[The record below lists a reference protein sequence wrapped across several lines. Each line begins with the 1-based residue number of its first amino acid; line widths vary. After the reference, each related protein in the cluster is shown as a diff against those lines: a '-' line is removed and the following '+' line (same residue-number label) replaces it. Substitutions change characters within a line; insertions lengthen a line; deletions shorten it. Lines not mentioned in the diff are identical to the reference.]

1 MHCWEA
7 AGSGFYSRITGECM
21 KTADEDNRDQVR
33 YFEPTIEESAGIRA
47 REAIRKALPWLL
59 KVLRTDE
66 LDRLDR
72 ELDDAFTGLGTR
84 KR

>member
-1 MHCWEA
+1 
-7 AGSGFYSRITGECM
+7 M
-21 KTADEDNRDQVR
+21 KTNDEGNMDQVH

-72 ELDDAFTGLGTR
+72 ELDDAFSGLGKRGHACR
-84 KR
+84 KQNQL